1 VKYFTAPDQPRTD
14 TRSVESKEEKL
25 VKRTARLATLVA
37 FALAQSSP
45 GFCEG
50 MEASRARPLQVAM
63 GDLEREEPRV
73 SAREPG
79 ESIANVKTESEA
91 PIVWT
96 PPVNGSPRV
105 RVAGGVRGTTALPTP
120 MALVPEHVALT
131 TRHAPSLFW
140 HIDAPAPEG
149 TRLFFTLVEEAEGL
163 PLVEV
168 ELAPPA
174 KAGIQRVLLADH
186 SIDLDPEI
194 TYQWSISLVPDI
206 QHRSADVVA
215 TGYIQRVDGPEGGFS
230 NAQAYAAAGLW
241 YDALETLSDA
251 VDASPEADGPRA
263 QRRSLLRQAGLR
275 LGAE

>member
-1 VKYFTAPDQPRTD
+1 MIRI
-14 TRSVESKEEKL
+14 
-25 VKRTARLATLVA
+25 ARLAAPVVFVL
-37 FALAQSSP
+37 ALSAP
-45 GFCEG
+45 GFCQG
-50 MEASRARPLQVAM
+50 LDPSPMRPLRVAM
-63 GDLEREEPRV
+63 GDMEREDAHASDQENSQR
-73 SAREPG
+73 A
-79 ESIANVKTESEA
+79 ANVRAENEA

-96 PPVNGSPRV
+96 PPVDGSPRV
-105 RVAGGVRGTTALPTP
+105 RVAGGVRGATALPTP

-140 HIDAPAPEG
+140 HIDAGVPEG
-149 TRLFFTLVEEAEGL
+149 TRLFFTLVEEEEGL

-186 SIDLDPEI
+186 SIELDSEI

-215 TGYIQRVDGPEGGFS
+215 TGYIQRVAQPEAGYPS
-230 NAQAYAAAGLW
+230 AQAYAAAGLW

-275 LGAE
+275 LGAD